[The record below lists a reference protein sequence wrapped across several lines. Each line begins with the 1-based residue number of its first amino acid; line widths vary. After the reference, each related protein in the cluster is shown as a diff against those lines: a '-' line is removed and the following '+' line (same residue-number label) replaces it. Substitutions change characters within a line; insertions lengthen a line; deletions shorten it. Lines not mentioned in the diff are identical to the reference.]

1 MADSRGLDQIPVHLT
16 SEQAR
21 ILAAHAQLNR
31 GLASIQYPKSDRWED
46 RETAIAVL
54 EVLADYLSAISDEE
68 MGDNVIA
75 VSKHTEVIE
84 DVIRHFRQATWG
96 TMDRRLAPT
105 SEGSAGAAHD
115 DALIELKRHALGL
128 VDYISRR
135 ERENRRKDPVAE
147 ARRQVAKVYQEAGI
161 KAQTT
166 RKGEPRDITPT
177 LLESWE
183 KRPPEQ
189 GRARA
194 K

>member
-1 MADSRGLDQIPVHLT
+1 MADSKGLDQIPVHLT
-16 SEQAR
+16 PEMAR
-21 ILAAHAQLNR
+21 ILAAHAQLDR
-31 GLASIQYPKSDRWED
+31 GLASIRYPKSDRWDD

-54 EVLADYLSAISDEE
+54 EVLADYLSAITDVEI
-68 MGDNVIA
+68 GPDIIA
-75 VSKHTEVIE
+75 VSKHSEVLE
-84 DVIRHFRQATWG
+84 DVITHFRQAAWG

-135 ERENRRKDPVAE
+135 ERANGRKDPVAE
-147 ARRQVAKVYQEAGI
+147 ARRQVANVYQEAGI

-166 RKGEPRDITPT
+166 RKGNPRDITPT

-189 GRARA
+189 GRSRA

>member
-1 MADSRGLDQIPVHLT
+1 MADSEGLDQIPVHLMP
-16 SEQAR
+16 EQAR
-21 ILAAHAQLNR
+21 ILAAHAQLNL
-31 GLASIQYPKSDRWED
+31 GLASIQYPKSGRWED

-68 MGDNVIA
+68 MGDNIIA
-75 VSKHTEVIE
+75 ASRHTEVIE
-84 DVIRHFRQATWG
+84 DVITHFRQASWG

-115 DALIELKRHALGL
+115 DSIIELKMHALRL
-128 VDYISRR
+128 VDCISQR
-135 ERENRRKDPVAE
+135 ERANGRKDPVAE
-147 ARRQVAKVYQEAGI
+147 ARRQVAKVYQEIGI
-161 KAQTT
+161 KVQIS
-166 RKGEPRDITPT
+166 RKGKLKDITPT

-183 KRPPEQ
+183 KRPPEE